1 MNNEFDILLN
11 LFKDLHC
18 NIEHIKSCKN
28 RVVQIKNSINSLN
41 NNFFEVNFDDTL
53 LTQYLNMFDDTEIY
67 NESIINLET
76 LIKHVEYHIKNKC
89 NHEWIKDL
97 IDIDPDRSK
106 EICYCVKC
114 EITQK

>member
-1 MNNEFDILLN
+1 MNNETDILLS

-18 NIEHIKSCKN
+18 NIENIKASKN
-28 RVVQIKNSINSLN
+28 RVIQIKNSINSLN
-41 NNFFEVNFDDTL
+41 NNFFEVNCNDRL
-53 LTQYLNMFDDTEIY
+53 LTQYLHMFDDTETY
-67 NESIINLET
+67 NESITNLET
-76 LIKHVEYHIKNKC
+76 LIKYVENHIKNKC